1 MEKDARWSQVRLVFS
16 MYNVRSYAFLQ
27 YRYFPRRHT
36 SSNNDSP
43 SFRGL
48 RYPDVSFKYEGADGY
63 SDETCRMPTKAVG
76 PYIVVDTIP
85 GRCQMYVILYTK
97 FSEVAI

>member
-1 MEKDARWSQVRLVFS
+1 MYVYTHFFS
-16 MYNVRSYAFLQ
+16 TVIFRVI
-27 YRYFPRRHT
+27 T

-48 RYPDVSFKYEGADGY
+48 RYPDVSFKYEGADGDT
-63 SDETCRMPTKAVG
+63 DETCRMPTKAVG

-85 GRCQMYVILYTK
+85 GRCQMYVLLYTK
-97 FSEVAI
+97 FSEVAIWFH